1 MALLIEHFN
10 WEDQHYQFY
19 VVPVRFE
26 RQVPAQRKF
35 LFKIKIA
42 LDKLI
47 TTALIKDISVTIFK
61 FFFNKSYNQMTTYSY
76 SKL

>member
-26 RQVPAQRKF
+26 RQVPAQI

-47 TTALIKDISVTIFK
+47 TTALIKDVSVTIFK
-61 FFFNKSYNQMTTYSY
+61 FFLTKAIT
-76 SKL
+76 K

>member
-19 VVPVRFE
+19 VVPIRFE
-26 RQVPAQRKF
+26 RQVPAQI

-47 TTALIKDISVTIFK
+47 TTALIKDVSVTIFK
-61 FFFNKSYNQMTTYSY
+61 FFLTKAIT
-76 SKL
+76 K